1 MGIIE
6 ILLIG
11 LGLSMDAVAVSMT
24 DGMCGRELGRSKTF
38 LIPAS
43 FGFFQALMPLLGY
56 YAGSLFSE
64 FLDAYAGIVVLLI
77 LGVIGGKMIYDGLRK
92 EEERACRRL
101 PGLTIFLQAIAT
113 SIDAFAVGV
122 GFNAM
127 RVQILPTVLLIGA
140 TTFVCSLAAVFVGK
154 RFGNW
159 LGDKAQIL
167 GGVILILI
175 GIKSLF

>member
-1 MGIIE
+1 M
-6 ILLIG
+6 
-11 LGLSMDAVAVSMT
+11 SAAH
-24 DGMCGRELGRSKTF
+24 
-38 LIPAS
+38 
-43 FGFFQALMPLLGY
+43 
-56 YAGSLFSE
+56 
-64 FLDAYAGIVVLLI
+64 
-77 LGVIGGKMIYDGLRK
+77 
-92 EEERACRRL
+92 
-101 PGLTIFLQAIAT
+101 GLTIFLQAIAT

>member
-1 MGIIE
+1 
-6 ILLIG
+6 
-11 LGLSMDAVAVSMT
+11 
-24 DGMCGRELGRSKTF
+24 
-38 LIPAS
+38 
-43 FGFFQALMPLLGY
+43 MPLLGY

-101 PGLTIFLQAIAT
+101 TGLTIFLQAIAT

-122 GFNAM
+122 GFSAM
-127 RVQILPTVLLIGA
+127 RVQILPTVLSSAQPPSYVRCRG
-140 TTFVCSLAAVFVGK
+140 VCGQTVWQLAG
-154 RFGNW
+154 R
-159 LGDKAQIL
+159 KAQIL